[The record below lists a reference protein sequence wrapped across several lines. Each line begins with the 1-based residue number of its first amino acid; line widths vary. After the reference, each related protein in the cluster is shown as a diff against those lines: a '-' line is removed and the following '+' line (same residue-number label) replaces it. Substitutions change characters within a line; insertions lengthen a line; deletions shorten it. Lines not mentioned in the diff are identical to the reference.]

1 MVAVPRNRASLR
13 GLGLVLAAALV
24 AAPSARQQTQ
34 TTSSSSAAAQ
44 QGQTPDQQA
53 TFRARIDSV
62 MVDVSVTDK
71 QGKPVTDLTAADF
84 EIKENNKPQTVE
96 TFKYV
101 GIDDTPIDASTVPEI
116 VSMSDQERE
125 TAQDDRRIIVI
136 FLDDYHTHLTA
147 SMRIR
152 GQLAAFVRSLNPRD
166 LVAIVT
172 PLMPVSLITFSHDL
186 EGIANQIMSFQGRKY
201 DYTPKYPVES
211 SAQFLD
217 PRTIEQTRNT
227 VVISELQAVCAYL
240 GTLRDGR
247 KSLLYVSEGLTGDV
261 QNATIMGGSSSTIG
275 TGGLNSQALQQEFLD
290 IFQAASRSNTAIYTM
305 DPRGMAAM
313 AIEPGD
319 PGGGTTSMTL
329 DRQLLTTET
338 DALREIA
345 DNTGGRAI
353 LVNEPKD
360 MLKQMLRDSSAY
372 YLLGYTSTER
382 YRDGKFHPISVK
394 VNRKDVEI
402 RARKGYYAYSAD
414 EVAKATAPPKPR
426 PPAAVTNALDSVEEP
441 GRDHPFRVW
450 AAATKGADG
459 KPQVTMSW
467 EFAADA
473 PAGSKSAPIDHVTL
487 NARSVTGDTVF
498 DGDVKANPA
507 ASVPSGSVAFSV
519 PPGGVRL
526 KATAVA
532 ASGERIDTIDR
543 DVDVPDFTSVGAFI
557 TTPAVFSAHT
567 AREMNKIRSAPV
579 SMPTPIRQ
587 FARTEQLL
595 FRFQAYGPGG
605 TTPKVTMRLLNEGGQ
620 TMVELP
626 APTAVGNGSFEAIV
640 GLGALVAADYVFE
653 IDADS
658 GNGTKAQA
666 LVAVKI
672 TG

>member
-1 MVAVPRNRASLR
+1 MVAVSRSRASL
-13 GLGLVLAAALV
+13 GWLGCALAVALV
-24 AAPSARQQTQ
+24 ATVSARQGQ
-34 TTSSSSAAAQ
+34 TTSASGGTPQGAAAD
-44 QGQTPDQQA
+44 PQA

-62 MVDVSVTDK
+62 MVDAAVTDK
-71 QGKPVTDLTAADF
+71 QGNPVTGLTAEDF
-84 EIKENNKPQTVE
+84 EIKENNKVQTVE
-96 TFKYV
+96 TFKYIA
-101 GIDDTPIDASTVPEI
+101 IDDTPVDPSTVPEI
-116 VSMSDQERE
+116 LSMSDQERE
-125 TAQDDRRIIVI
+125 TARTDQRIIVI

-147 SMRIR
+147 SMRVK
-152 GQLAAFVRSLNPRD
+152 GPLATFVRNLNPHD

-172 PLMPVSLITFSHDL
+172 PLMPVGLITFSHDF
-186 EGIANQIMSFQGRKY
+186 ESVANQIMSFQGRKY
-201 DYTPKYPVES
+201 DYTPKYPVEQQAS
-211 SAQFLD
+211 FLD

-227 VVISELQAVCAYL
+227 VVISELQAVCAWL

-247 KSLLYVSEGLTGDV
+247 KSLIYVSEGLTGDV
-261 QNATIMGGSSSTIG
+261 QGAAIMGSSSSTIG
-275 TGGLNSQALQQEFLD
+275 TGGLVTQALQQEFLD

-305 DPRGMAAM
+305 DPRGMAAS

-319 PGGGTTSMTL
+319 PGGATTSGTV
-329 DRQLLTTET
+329 DRQLLTSET

-353 LVNEPKD
+353 LVNDPRAL
-360 MLKQMLRDSSAY
+360 LKQMLRDTSGY
-372 YLLGYTSTER
+372 YLIGYTSTEK
-382 YRDGKFHPISVK
+382 YRDGKFHSISVK
-394 VNRKDVEI
+394 VNRKDVEV

-414 EVAKATAPPKPR
+414 EVARATAPPKPR

-450 AAATKGADG
+450 AGAVKGADG
-459 KPQVTMSW
+459 KAQVTMSW

-473 PAGSKSAPIDHVTL
+473 PLGPKTMPIDHVTL
-487 NARSVTGDTVF
+487 NARSVIGDTVY
-498 DGDVKANPA
+498 DGDVKANPG
-507 ASVPSGSVAFSV
+507 ASVPSGSVSFAV

-526 KATAVA
+526 KVTAVA

-567 AREMNKIRSAPV
+567 ARELNKIRAAPSA
-579 SMPTPIRQ
+579 MPTPIRQ

-620 TMVELP
+620 PMVDLP
-626 APTAVGNGSFEAIV
+626 APTALGNGSFEAVV
-640 GLGALVAADYVFE
+640 GLGALVAANYVFE
-653 IDADS
+653 IDADA
-658 GNGTKAQA
+658 GGGTKAQA